1 MISNSPHDPFKGH
14 ELKFPLDWTYRII
27 VTAEGSESAAEEIR
41 GILAKHSVT
50 APLTKGNE
58 SSSSRFIS
66 YRVKVHFKDK
76 VSMELLSTELSQ
88 VKHVKF
94 LL

>member
-1 MISNSPHDPFKGH
+1 MISSNSDPFKGH
-14 ELKFPLDWTYRII
+14 ELKFPVDWTYRII
-27 VTAEGSESAAEEIR
+27 VTAEGRESAATEIR
-41 GILAKHSVT
+41 DILAKHSVT
-50 APLTKGNE
+50 SPLEDGHE
-58 SSSSRFIS
+58 SSSSRFFS
-66 YRVKVHFKDK
+66 YRVTVHFNDK

>member
-1 MISNSPHDPFKGH
+1 MISNNSDPFKGH

-27 VTAEGSESAAEEIR
+27 VTAEGRESAVNEIR
-41 GILAKHSVT
+41 GILAKHSIVS
-50 APLTKGNE
+50 PLEDGRE
-58 SSSSRFIS
+58 SSASRFFS
-66 YRVKVHFKDK
+66 YRVKAHFEDK
-76 VSMELLSTELSQ
+76 VSMELLSAELSQ